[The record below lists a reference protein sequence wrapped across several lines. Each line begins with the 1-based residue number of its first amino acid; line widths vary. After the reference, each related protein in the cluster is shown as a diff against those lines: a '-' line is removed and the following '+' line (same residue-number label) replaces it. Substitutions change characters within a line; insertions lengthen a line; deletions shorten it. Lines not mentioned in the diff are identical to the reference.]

1 MEIITQNL
9 FGFHKNKIQR
19 FMKKYIYIAFVAILS
34 ILACE
39 KNLID
44 VNQEWKF
51 TDSNAANIKIINT
64 FNHVIRG
71 VTTTRFLGYLD
82 NSLIM
87 GNGLAAPGVWPGST
101 YAQIKPG
108 TSNLLLVQDRKI
120 AAVGTTPAS
129 IGPPVA
135 GDTAI
140 LKSISVDA
148 NKNFS
153 MFLVG
158 DSLARDLV
166 VIEDKLENLDTLTYA
181 LRFANLALVTPA
193 QSVRLYSRREGKD
206 LFSNISYKQVT
217 DFVKLKYDTTV
228 DTLDVF
234 SGTTRLYSI
243 NGSPK
248 GRGKMYTVYT
258 QGKTGV
264 RTPTV
269 NWYTNR

>member
-1 MEIITQNL
+1 
-9 FGFHKNKIQR
+9 
-19 FMKKYIYIAFVAILS
+19 MKKNIYFGLFIICVGIGM
-34 ILACE
+34 LACE

-44 VNQEWKF
+44 NNQEWQF
-51 TDSNAANIKIINT
+51 TDDNAANIKIINT
-64 FNHVIRG
+64 WSHLIKG
-71 VTTTRFLGYLD
+71 VTATRFLGFQD
-82 NSLIM
+82 NNRIM

-101 YAQIKPG
+101 YAQVKPG
-108 TSNLLLVQDRKI
+108 ASSILLLQDRKV

-129 IGPPVA
+129 IGAPVQ

-140 LKSISVDA
+140 LRSVNLDA
-148 NKNFS
+148 RKNYS
-153 MFLVG
+153 LFLAG
-158 DSLARDLV
+158 DSVARDLIV
-166 VIEDKLENLDTLTYA
+166 VEDKLENLDTLTYA
-181 LRFANLALVTPA
+181 IRFTNLVVNTTP
-193 QSVRLYSRREGKD
+193 QPVRLYSRREGKD
-206 LFSNISYKQVT
+206 LFTNVAYKQVT
-217 DFVKLKYDTTV
+217 DFLKIPFTNTV

>member
-1 MEIITQNL
+1 
-9 FGFHKNKIQR
+9 
-19 FMKKYIYIAFVAILS
+19 MKKNIHYGFLITCLFTGL
-34 ILACE
+34 LACE

-44 VNQEWKF
+44 DNQEWQF
-51 TDSNAANIKIINT
+51 TDDNAANIKIINT
-64 FNHVIRG
+64 WSHVIKG
-71 VTTTRFLGYLD
+71 VTSTRFLGFQD
-82 NSLIM
+82 NNRIM

-101 YAQIKPG
+101 YAQVKPG
-108 TSNLLLVQDRKI
+108 ASSLLLLQDRKI

-129 IGPPVA
+129 IAPPVA

-140 LKSISVDA
+140 LRSVSFDVR
-148 NKNFS
+148 KNYS
-153 MFLVG
+153 LFLVG
-158 DSLARDLV
+158 DSIARDLV
-166 VIEDKLENLDTLTYA
+166 VVEDKLENLDTLTYA
-181 LRFANLALVTPA
+181 IRFTNLVVNATP
-193 QSVRLYSRREGKD
+193 QPVRLFSRRENKD
-206 LFSNISYKQVT
+206 LFTNVAYKQVT
-217 DFVKLKYDTTV
+217 DFVKLKFENNV

>member
-1 MEIITQNL
+1 
-9 FGFHKNKIQR
+9 
-19 FMKKYIYIAFVAILS
+19 MKKNIYYGLMITCLCAGL
-34 ILACE
+34 LACE

-44 VNQEWKF
+44 DNQEWQF
-51 TDSNAANIKIINT
+51 TDDNAANIKIINT
-64 FNHVIRG
+64 WSHVIKG
-71 VTTTRFLGYLD
+71 VTSTRFLGFQD
-82 NSLIM
+82 NNRIM

-101 YAQIKPG
+101 YAQVKPG
-108 TSNLLLVQDRKI
+108 ASSLLLLQDRKI

-129 IGPPVA
+129 IAPPVA

-140 LKSISVDA
+140 LRSVSFDVR
-148 NKNFS
+148 KNYS
-153 MFLVG
+153 LFLVG
-158 DSLARDLV
+158 DSIARDLV
-166 VIEDKLENLDTLTYA
+166 VVEDKLENLDTLTYA
-181 LRFANLALVTPA
+181 IRFTNLVVNATP
-193 QSVRLYSRREGKD
+193 QPVRLFSRRENKD
-206 LFSNISYKQVT
+206 LFTNVAYKQVT
-217 DFVKLKYDTTV
+217 DFVKLKFENNV